1 MITSKERSKL
11 NSIANS
17 INTTLF
23 LGKNG
28 VTEAFLA
35 QVDEMLEDHEIL
47 KIGVQK
53 NCEYTA
59 KEVIDALCEAVDAE
73 PVHAI
78 GNKII
83 IYRKSAKEGI
93 KHLL

>member
-11 NSIANS
+11 NSLANGIA
-17 INTTLF
+17 TTVF
-23 LGKNG
+23 MGKNG

-35 QVDEMLEDHEIL
+35 QIDEMLDDHELL

-59 KEVIDALCEAVDAE
+59 KEVINALCEALDAE

-78 GNKII
+78 GSKII
-83 IYRKSAKEGI
+83 IYRKSSKEGV
-93 KHLL
+93 KHIL

>member
-11 NSIANS
+11 NSLANS
-17 INTTLF
+17 INTLVYM
-23 LGKNG
+23 GKNG

-35 QVDEMLEDHEIL
+35 QVDEMLNDHELL

-59 KEVIDALCEAVDAE
+59 KEVINALCDALDAE

-83 IYRKSAKEGI
+83 IYRLSNKEGV
-93 KHLL
+93 KHVL

>member
-1 MITSKERSKL
+1 MINSKDRSKL
-11 NSIANS
+11 NAIAAN
-17 INTTLF
+17 INTTVY

-35 QVDEMLEDHEIL
+35 QVDEMLEDHELL

-59 KEVIDALCEAVDAE
+59 KEVIDALCHALDAD

-78 GNKII
+78 GSKII
-83 IYRKSAKEGI
+83 IYRKSSKEGV